1 MCDHMMP
8 GPIIELIRNKF
19 FLNSWINKQSEAAWW
34 NGRHPRVKV
43 RDRRMLWLYLPA
55 VWLSTNH
62 LNSLTLHFLKYKMRM
77 VSNTYTFLRPKM
89 VVKIKWGREMEILA
103 HWSRHEV
110 RTQLAFVWSLH
121 IIILDSFPR
130 NQFNS
135 VQSLSR
141 VRLFVTPWTETCQA
155 SMSITNS
162 WSLLKL
168 MSIKSVMPSNHLIIC
183 HPLLPSAFPASRSF
197 PTSQF
202 FVSDGQSIGVS
213 AYQSFQWIFRT
224 DFLFF
229 FFLFFFFLV
238 VSNQLLFF
246 F

>member
-19 FLNSWINKQSEAAWW
+19 FLNLWINKRSEAAWW
-34 NGRHPRVKV
+34 NGRHPCVKV
-43 RDRRMLWLYLPA
+43 RDWRMLWLYLPA
-55 VWLSTNH
+55 VWLSTKH
-62 LNSLTLHFLKYKMRM
+62 LNSLTLHFLKYKMRV
-77 VSNTYTFLRPKM
+77 VSNTYLFLWSKM

-103 HWSRHEV
+103 HWSHHEV

-135 VQSLSR
+135 VQSLSH
-141 VRLFVTPWTETCQA
+141 VWLFVTPWTETCQA

-168 MSIKSVMPSNHLIIC
+168 MSIKSVMPSNHLVLC
-183 HPLLPSAFPASRSF
+183 HTLLLPPSVFPSIRV
-197 PTSQF
+197 F
-202 FVSDGQSIGVS
+202 FSDSVLRI
-213 AYQSFQWIFRT
+213 R
-224 DFLFF
+224 
-229 FFLFFFFLV
+229 
-238 VSNQLLFF
+238 
-246 F
+246 